1 MTTKKTRIANSEPQA
16 AMNHIVTPSL
26 VEDDLRVQIGAMAS
40 SINGIGITDLEG
52 TLLYVN
58 DSLVRM
64 WGYDGADE
72 IVGKSLPQFWEGEGI
87 NQTVA
92 ELFEK
97 GGAIGEDIGKR
108 KDGST
113 FVAQFS
119 ASMIRD
125 EAGNPMYMSGSFV
138 DITDRKQ
145 MEEELK
151 KAKEELE
158 ARVEQRTAELA
169 EANSRLQAEI
179 VERQRAEEALGHQQH
194 YFRSLIEN
202 SADAFVVVAADGSE
216 AYSSPSTPNV
226 LGYDPDEREG
236 GTIFDNLHP
245 DDVSTV
251 GTAFTSLMQEPG
263 GTIHIE
269 ARARHKDG
277 SWRFIEA
284 IGRNLLDDPVVAG
297 IAVTFRDITD
307 RKQAEEALRRSEAYN
322 RSLLENAMEAIAV
335 VGSDGTIQYESP
347 SYKRVLGRNP
357 GDLVGA
363 GSFDFIHQDDLPKAA
378 ELFAEL
384 LRNPSGTVTAELR
397 SLRADGSYRSLEVT
411 ARNLLDDPVVS
422 GIVANFRDITE
433 RKQAEEAV
441 QLSEEY
447 HRALF
452 ESSLDG
458 IIVINPDATTRYLS
472 PSFEGMLGYQP
483 EERHGQSIFE
493 LIHEDDVPHIAS
505 VFSTLLENQS
515 RSAHVEVRVRHKDGT
530 WRHLEA
536 VGHNLLDNPAVSGV
550 VGNFRDITE
559 RKQAEEALQQQE
571 QYFRSLIENSADGI
585 TVLNADGTVRYV
597 SPSARSITG
606 RDPQAEIGA
615 NPFGA
620 VHPDDIAKATDSFEK
635 LMQEPGLIVRSEIRS
650 QHADGSWLLMESTA
664 QNLLDNPAVAGIV
677 INSRDITERRQA
689 EEALQEQERH
699 FRALIENS
707 LDVISVLNRDGTIR
721 YESPSIERVLGY
733 SPEELV
739 GTAAFELIHPDDLP
753 GIRETFGQLALEPN
767 RIVQAELRF
776 RHKNGAWRN
785 IEVKGHNLLDDPAV
799 RGVITNFS
807 DITERKQAEEDL
819 SKVMANLERSNKE
832 LEQFA
837 YVASHDLQEPLRMV
851 ASYTQLLGEHFRG
864 QLDDEA
870 ASFINYATDGAT
882 RMQTLINDLLAYSR
896 VGTRGKELEPTD
908 CNAVLAQAITNLS
921 IAIGEANATV
931 TNDELPTVAADSA
944 QLVQLLQNL
953 VANAIKFHSEE
964 APLIHV
970 SAREEGGEWLFSVR
984 DNGIGIEPRFAERIF
999 IMFRRLH
1006 KRDQYPGTGIGL
1018 AVCKKIVDRHGGRIW
1033 VESEPA
1039 KGSVFCFT
1047 IAKAQT
1053 PQSKEEDHAEQY

>member
-1 MTTKKTRIANSEPQA
+1 MD
-16 AMNHIVTPSL
+16 HIVTPSP
-26 VEDDLRVQIGAMAS
+26 VEDDLRVKSGAIAS

-52 TLLYVN
+52 RLLYVN

-72 IVGKSLPQFWEGEGI
+72 IVGKSLPEFWEGEAI

-158 ARVEQRTAELA
+158 TRVEQRTVELA

-179 VERQRAEEALGHQQH
+179 AERQRAEEALSHQQH

-202 SADAFVVVAADGSE
+202 STDAFVVIAADGSE

-226 LGYDPDEREG
+226 LGFDPDEREG

-245 DDVSTV
+245 DDTSAV

-263 GTIHIE
+263 GTIRIE
-269 ARARHKDG
+269 ARAKHKDG

-307 RKQAEEALRRSEAYN
+307 RRQAEEALQRSEEYHRA
-322 RSLLENAMEAIAV
+322 LLENAMEAIAV
-335 VGSDGTIQYESP
+335 VGDDGTIQYESP
-347 SYKRVLGRNP
+347 SYRRVLGRDP
-357 GDLVGA
+357 GDLVGV
-363 GSFDFIHQDDLPKAA
+363 GSFDFIHPGDLPNAA

-384 LRNPSGTVTAELR
+384 LRSPSGTVTTEMR
-397 SLRADGSYRSLEVT
+397 SLHADGSYRTLEVT

-433 RKQAEEAV
+433 RKQAEEAL
-441 QLSEEY
+441 QLQEQY
-447 HRALF
+447 FR
-452 ESSLDG
+452 SLIENSADAITVLNADG
-458 IIVINPDATTRYLS
+458 SVRYVS
-472 PSFEGMLGYQP
+472 PSTKSLTGRDPQKEIEANPFGSVHPDDIAKATDSFEKLMQEPGVPVRTETRSQHADGSW
-483 EERHGQSIFE
+483 R
-493 LIHEDDVPHIAS
+493 LIE
-505 VFSTLLENQS
+505 STAQ
-515 RSAHVEVRVRHKDGT
+515 
-530 WRHLEA
+530 
-536 VGHNLLDNPAVSGV
+536 NLLDNPAVAGIV
-550 VGNFRDITE
+550 VNSRDITE

-606 RDPQAEIGA
+606 RDPQAETEA
-615 NPFGA
+615 NPFDH

-635 LMQEPGLIVRSEIRS
+635 LMQEPGVIVRSEIRS

-721 YESPSIERVLGY
+721 YESPSIKRVLGY
-733 SPEELV
+733 RPEELV
-739 GTAAFELIHPDDLP
+739 GTPAFALIHPDDLP

-785 IEVKGHNLLDDPAV
+785 IEVSGHNLLNDPAV
-799 RGVITNFS
+799 GGVITNFR
-807 DITERKQAEEDL
+807 DITDRKQAEEEL
-819 SKVMANLERSNKE
+819 GKAMVELERSNKE

-851 ASYTQLLGEHFRG
+851 ASYTQLLGEHYRD

-870 ASFINYATDGAT
+870 ASFINYAIDGAT

-896 VGTRGKELEPTD
+896 VGTRAKEFEPAD
-908 CNAVLAQAITNLS
+908 CNAVLSQAITNLS

-931 TNDELPTVAADSA
+931 TNDELPTVAGDPS
-944 QLVQLLQNL
+944 QLVQLFQNL
-953 VANAIKFHSEE
+953 VGNAIKFHSEE
-964 APLIHV
+964 APLVHV

-984 DNGIGIEPRFAERIF
+984 DNGIGIEPRFADRIF
-999 IMFRRLH
+999 MMFRRLH
-1006 KRDQYPGTGIGL
+1006 KRNQYPGTGIGL

-1047 IAKAQT
+1047 IATAQT
-1053 PQSKEEDHAEQY
+1053 QQS